1 MKEYCGALSK
11 ALLLNLTHQQQKIRL
26 SALQAIGA
34 IVPLNVTVLKE
45 TLPCIARLNVDRAH
59 QLREEVSRQTPAIL
73 HPKHSITYTRAWLT
87 CMAHTL
93 IASLATLYAS
103 QYHAHSLHTTQ
114 CTCVRRHTAVG
125 TYGAYACASTRICA
139 NAEDLSRP
147 SRELLPDP
155 LHRRSRQTLST
166 DPLHCSS

>member
-1 MKEYCGALSK
+1 MCELELLQGVDLKEYCGALSK

-93 IASLATLYAS
+93 IASLATSHLYAS
-103 QYHAHSLHTTQ
+103 
-114 CTCVRRHTAVG
+114 
-125 TYGAYACASTRICA
+125 
-139 NAEDLSRP
+139 
-147 SRELLPDP
+147 
-155 LHRRSRQTLST
+155 
-166 DPLHCSS
+166 